1 MIRAGFLLLSA
12 GLWAAAPASADACPK
27 AREAPCMLEAI
38 WSAAEALPEK
48 KQDRV
53 KPLFAPL
60 ALKLTDPKGR
70 AKYVAAAFPSAC
82 GKTNLAM
89 LQPTIP
95 GWTAE
100 TIGDDIAWMRFGDD
114 GRLYAVNPE
123 AGFFGVAAILTG
135 GLHAIGLVDSLPATL
150 FVWAVTSVALVLPFR
165 PMMQKLAGKAQSHK
179 DRTDVDEDRDSMG
192 EVVEVV
198 EDVSEENDI
207 GRIRFQGTTWQ
218 ARCTTGT
225 LKAGER
231 AQLVYRQGSLWVV
244 EPVAVEG
251 AHREL
256 FAVDSTV
263 DQTVDQTIDAA
274 QTKKR

>member
-1 MIRAGFLLLSA
+1 MDPI
-12 GLWAAAPASADACPK
+12 
-27 AREAPCMLEAI
+27 AI
-38 WSAAEALPEK
+38 AF
-48 KQDRV
+48 V
-53 KPLFAPL
+53 IGGL
-60 ALKLTDPKGR
+60 ALLVSE
-70 AKYVAAAFPSAC
+70 AVVPS
-82 GKTNLAM
+82 L
-89 LQPTIP
+89 
-95 GWTAE
+95 
-100 TIGDDIAWMRFGDD
+100 
-114 GRLYAVNPE
+114 V

-150 FVWAVTSVALVLPFR
+150 LVWAITSVALVLPFR
-165 PMMQKLAGKAQSHK
+165 PMLQKLAGKAQSHK
-179 DRTDVDEDRDSMG
+179 DPTDVDEDRDSMG

-263 DQTVDQTIDAA
+263 DSTVDQTVEQTVDQTVD
-274 QTKKR
+274 QTKKRS

>member
-1 MIRAGFLLLSA
+1 MSVEVRSKSSLDATRAVTRLSSMD
-12 GLWAAAPASADACPK
+12 PI
-27 AREAPCMLEAI
+27 AI
-38 WSAAEALPEK
+38 AF
-48 KQDRV
+48 V
-53 KPLFAPL
+53 IGGL
-60 ALKLTDPKGR
+60 ALLVSE
-70 AKYVAAAFPSAC
+70 AVVPS
-82 GKTNLAM
+82 L
-89 LQPTIP
+89 
-95 GWTAE
+95 
-100 TIGDDIAWMRFGDD
+100 
-114 GRLYAVNPE
+114 V

-150 FVWAVTSVALVLPFR
+150 LVWAMTSVALVLPFR
-165 PMMQKLAGKAQSHK
+165 PMLQKLAGKAQSHR
-179 DRTDVDEDRDSMG
+179 DPTDVDADRDAMG
-192 EVVEVV
+192 EVVDVV

-256 FAVDSTV
+256 FAVDSTATVEQSV
-263 DQTVDQTIDAA
+263 DQTVDAA
-274 QTKKR
+274 QAKKRS

>member
-1 MIRAGFLLLSA
+1 MSVQVGGEASLDGTGPVTRLSTMDPITIAFLIGGIALL
-12 GLWAAAPASADACPK
+12 AS
-27 AREAPCMLEAI
+27 E
-38 WSAAEALPEK
+38 
-48 KQDRV
+48 V
-53 KPLFAPL
+53 
-60 ALKLTDPKGR
+60 
-70 AKYVAAAFPSAC
+70 VVPS
-82 GKTNLAM
+82 L
-89 LQPTIP
+89 
-95 GWTAE
+95 
-100 TIGDDIAWMRFGDD
+100 
-114 GRLYAVNPE
+114 V

-256 FAVDSTV
+256 FAVDSSV
-263 DQTVDQTIDAA
+263 DQSVEQTVDAA
-274 QTKKR
+274 QSKKR

>member
-1 MIRAGFLLLSA
+1 MDPITIAFVIGGIALL
-12 GLWAAAPASADACPK
+12 AS
-27 AREAPCMLEAI
+27 E
-38 WSAAEALPEK
+38 
-48 KQDRV
+48 V
-53 KPLFAPL
+53 
-60 ALKLTDPKGR
+60 
-70 AKYVAAAFPSAC
+70 VVPS
-82 GKTNLAM
+82 L
-89 LQPTIP
+89 
-95 GWTAE
+95 
-100 TIGDDIAWMRFGDD
+100 
-114 GRLYAVNPE
+114 V
-123 AGFFGVAAILTG
+123 AGFFGVAAIVTG

-165 PMMQKLAGKAQSHK
+165 PMIQKLAGKAQSHK

-256 FAVDSTV
+256 FAVEQSV
-263 DQTVDQTIDAA
+263 EQTVEQSVD
-274 QTKKR
+274 QTKKRS